1 MRKKRQNGLLA
12 ALLAVP
18 LLMTPVQA
26 SAEFGPDAWHEYRLK
41 DDKNAVYNQEGV
53 EPLEAKTFKT
63 ADEVRATPVVAG
75 DKLFVGNHNSG
86 DLFAFDVNSG
96 EELWRSKAPN
106 WIHSEMI
113 YNEGTVFVG
122 FGNRFFQEDGTRGTG
137 ESGVLA
143 LDAETGET
151 KWKFNT
157 KGEVMPT
164 PTFKDGYVYA
174 ATGDDHLYKI
184 DAETGESDT
193 KVNLGH
199 TVSMS
204 SPNIVGDQLFV
215 GGSGPLPYAFTSVDL
230 TTDKIKWQ
238 TEFENVNAGLD
249 DVPPAVDQGIVV
261 TTALEDATPVR
272 LKQVYDRDG
281 VVEVYKE
288 AIKGF
293 FGGGGFINEREKHP
307 RHKIYAMDTKTGEV
321 IWEDSLGIGEFV
333 KNNKSGAPIIYEGK
347 IYVGS
352 PITKKF
358 YAYDLKSGER
368 LWEFN
373 NAVMKAPP
381 VADDGVV
388 YFSNAKGFVHAL
400 DAETGEEIGRKEL
413 GGKLAP
419 SGPIIMNDTLI
430 VGSQDS
436 NVYALPTED
445 IKNAS
450 DEFSVPVA
458 KEKSQIS
465 YFTFV
470 YGIPILLFAL
480 LIAVLVFGIR
490 KIKRVNTAS

>member
-1 MRKKRQNGLLA
+1 MGTIAKRKWTLVAFILSLLLNPTIADA
-12 ALLAVP
+12 A
-18 LLMTPVQA
+18 
-26 SAEFGPDAWHEYRLK
+26 FGPDEWHEYRLK

-75 DKLFVGNHNSG
+75 DRLFVGNHNSG
-86 DLFAFDVNSG
+86 DLFAFDVNTG
-96 EELWRSKAPN
+96 EELWRSKALN
-106 WIHSEMI
+106 WVHSEMI
-113 YNEGTVFVG
+113 YNDGTVFVG
-122 FGNRFFQEDGTRGTG
+122 FGNRFFQEDGTRGTE

-157 KGEVMPT
+157 PGEVMPT
-164 PTFKDGYVYA
+164 PAYKDGYVYA

-184 DAETGESDT
+184 HAETGKPDT

-204 SPNIVGDQLFV
+204 SPNIVNEQLFV

-230 TTDKIKWQ
+230 SKDEIKWQ
-238 TEFENVNAGLD
+238 TDFENATAGLD
-249 DVPPAVDQGIVV
+249 DVPPAIDQEIVV
-261 TTALEDATPVR
+261 TTALEEGTPAR
-272 LKQVYDRDG
+272 LKQVYDREG
-281 VVEVYKE
+281 VTAVYKE

-293 FGGGGFINEREKHP
+293 FGGGDFINERKNDP
-307 RHKIYAMDTKTGEV
+307 RHKIYAMDTETGEV
-321 IWEDSLGIGEFV
+321 LWEDSLGVGEFV

-347 IYVGS
+347 VFVGS

-358 YAYDLKSGER
+358 YAYDLKTGER
-368 LWEFN
+368 LWEFKN
-373 NAVMKAPP
+373 KVMKAPP
-381 VADDGVV
+381 VAADGVV
-388 YFSNAKGFVHAL
+388 YFSNAKGFVHAM
-400 DAETGEEIGRKEL
+400 DAETGEEIGRKKL

-445 IKNAS
+445 IRHAS
-450 DEFSVPVA
+450 DEYSEA
-458 KEKSQIS
+458 SQEKSLAG

-470 YGIPILLFAL
+470 YGILLLLLAAL
-480 LIAVLVFGIR
+480 VAALVFAIR
-490 KIKRVNTAS
+490 KIKKVNKAT